1 MADDHIRVTYNDVH
15 KLIAKASQ
23 EIQAEFK
30 PDVIIAIGKR
40 TVANFELKV

>member
-1 MADDHIRVTYNDVH
+1 MADDHVRVTYNEVH
-15 KLIAKASQ
+15 KLIAKTS
-23 EIQAEFK
+23 ERIQAEFK